1 VLEIQGK
8 SWIIKMLNLLISLLM
23 ISLLKDQQR
32 LHSQILRVFVRLLLV
47 FFLLTKILGFEK

>member
-8 SWIIKMLNLLISLLM
+8 SWIIKMLNLL